1 MKVLVVDDS
10 AFMRKFIGDI
20 IQSDSEMELVGTAR
34 NGEDALRKIAIYK
47 PDVITLD
54 VEMPGLN
61 GLETLR
67 RSWSRRP
74 CLS

>member
-1 MKVLVVDDS
+1 MKVLVVYDS
-10 AFMRKFIGDI
+10 SFMRKFIGDI

-61 GLETLR
+61 GLDTQENHGANASAL
-67 RSWSRRP
+67 
-74 CLS
+74 L